1 MVRKNGSVPLNLS
14 AVSGRVVGSRH
25 GINSEWSSSST
36 SWPWERAGLRKFLAF
51 VGSPPIRV
59 RLWDGHVAEP
69 DATVPIATVD
79 ITCRATLWRLL
90 VWQSAAF
97 GDEYSIGRIRVEG
110 DLIGALTAITKDTNV
125 TTKSTIYKWL
135 YKMTQRPPRL
145 NSLQGSRRNIQ
156 HHYDIG
162 NNFYRLWLDREMQY
176 TCAYFPAPDLS
187 IEQAQQEKMHHV
199 CRKLQLKPGDRV
211 VEAGCGWGSLAR
223 FMASNYGV
231 SVTAYNISKEQIKFA
246 TEYAEREGLSDRVT
260 YVEDDYRN
268 IKGDFDVFV
277 SIGMLEH
284 IGVWNYKTL
293 GEVIGRCL
301 RPGGRGMIHTI
312 GRNKPRPLSA
322 WIARRIFPGAYPPT
336 LRQMM
341 DIFEPINLS
350 VLDIENL
357 RLHYAKTLEHWLQ
370 RFDRSESE
378 IVENFDE
385 YFVRAWRLYLSGSI
399 AAFRGGSLQLFQV
412 VFAHGA
418 DNDVPWTRRHIH
430 P

>member
-1 MVRKNGSVPLNLS
+1 MIRKNGSMPLNLS
-14 AVSGRVVGSRH
+14 AVSGRVVGSRY
-25 GINSEWSSSST
+25 GPIPERWSSST
-36 SWPWERAGLRKFLAF
+36 SWPCERAGLRKFLAI
-51 VGSPPIRV
+51 VGSLPIRV

-97 GDEYSIGRIRVEG
+97 GDEYSIGRIRVDG
-110 DLIGALTAITKDTNV
+110 DLIGALTAVTKGANV
-125 TTKSTIYKWL
+125 TTKSTGYKWL
-135 YKMTQRPPRL
+135 YKMARRPPRL

-162 NNFYRLWLDREMQY
+162 NDFYRLWLDREMQY

-231 SVTAYNISKEQIKFA
+231 NVTAYNISKEQIKFA
-246 TEYAEREGLSDRVT
+246 TEYAAREGLSDQVT

-268 IKGDFDVFV
+268 IKGEFDVFV

-284 IGVWNYKTL
+284 IGVWSYKTL

-350 VLDIENL
+350 VLDVENL
-357 RLHYAKTLEHWLQ
+357 RPHYAKTLEHWLQ
-370 RFDRSESE
+370 RFERSESE
-378 IVENFDE
+378 ITEIFDE
-385 YFVRAWRLYLSGSI
+385 Y
-399 AAFRGGSLQLFQV
+399 
-412 VFAHGA
+412 
-418 DNDVPWTRRHIH
+418 
-430 P
+430 

>member
-1 MVRKNGSVPLNLS
+1 
-14 AVSGRVVGSRH
+14 
-25 GINSEWSSSST
+25 
-36 SWPWERAGLRKFLAF
+36 
-51 VGSPPIRV
+51 
-59 RLWDGHVAEP
+59 
-69 DATVPIATVD
+69 
-79 ITCRATLWRLL
+79 
-90 VWQSAAF
+90 
-97 GDEYSIGRIRVEG
+97 
-110 DLIGALTAITKDTNV
+110 
-125 TTKSTIYKWL
+125 
-135 YKMTQRPPRL
+135 
-145 NSLQGSRRNIQ
+145 
-156 HHYDIG
+156 
-162 NNFYRLWLDREMQY
+162 
-176 TCAYFPAPDLS
+176 
-187 IEQAQQEKMHHV
+187 MHHV

-231 SVTAYNISKEQIKFA
+231 NVTAYNISKEQIKFA

-350 VLDIENL
+350 VLDVENL
-357 RLHYAKTLEHWLQ
+357 RPHYAKTLEHWLQ

-378 IVENFDE
+378 ITEIFDE

-418 DNDVPWTRRHIH
+418 NNDVPWTRQHIY